1 LERKY
6 IKGINMELLY
16 LSAIVVAIAIITKL
30 EGCGLSSILFLR
42 DKNRSM
48 KIGIGMISRGE
59 VRLIVAAVGITSG
72 ALHLISIR

>member
-1 LERKY
+1 
-6 IKGINMELLY
+6 MELLY